1 MTTKKCLNILF
12 RYSNVLV
19 ILVVGGVD
27 PVQYSICPGWSP
39 LPVQH
44 VPCPHL
50 ERVCD
55 VRERD
60 QDSAILLRV
69 QIHTGKKKDKLEA
82 EDFSDYLNF
91 FSKIDIINLDLD
103 PNWVQIRDPDP
114 NCIVINNFVDPE
126 AYSKFGSHT

>member
-69 QIHTGKKKDKLEA
+69 QIHTGKKQDKLEA
-82 EDFSDYLNF
+82 ED
-91 FSKIDIINLDLD
+91 
-103 PNWVQIRDPDP
+103 WVQIRDPDP